1 LLITD
6 ELQLRE
12 ATRKAERL
20 PWARATLNALTTAS
34 ERALRAPIEIP
45 ERGGQWEHWYVC
57 KKDGAKLQTVS
68 PTEHRC
74 PLDGSVYTGDPY
86 DAVVITRIHSTFS
99 RMARDLGLVSWLTGR
114 ADFARHTAQILLRY
128 ADRYRSYPRH
138 DIRGFDRVGGGKVTA
153 QSLDEAVWLVDV
165 TWAYALVRH
174 ILSAK
179 ERARIETHLLLA
191 AADIIRE
198 HHLGV
203 HNIQCWKNTAVGLV
217 GLITQTHPLVREALA
232 DPARGFQTQIAQ
244 GITDDGLWFEGS
256 LGYHYYTMQ
265 AIWPL
270 VEAAR
275 CAGINL
281 YTDRYKSL
289 YDAPLALA
297 LPNGDPPG
305 FNDGSGANVSVLAP
319 LYELA
324 YARWNEPVYGHVA
337 SSTPRSSLHALL
349 FGADTVPSGRLVPER
364 SIVMR
369 SAGFAVLRSGEHAIA
384 VRFGKHGGSHGH
396 LDKLNIVTY
405 GAGELFGLDPGSI
418 SYGAALYREWYR
430 TTIAHN
436 TVSVD
441 QQLQAPADGIL
452 ETWEEGHDTSRL
464 VAVADKVYR
473 GVLLR
478 REILLRRDEAID
490 RFECVSEDEHVYDWA
505 FHAAGAVT
513 TSLDRSPRRGP
524 LGTDNGYQH
533 IADVSEA
540 RSDSDLWVRWET
552 TDARL
557 TIHFRGAL
565 GTRLIV
571 GLGPGKHPKERV
583 PVLIL
588 RRVAR
593 RTAFLAT
600 HRFKRTQANGTG

>member
-1 LLITD
+1 
-6 ELQLRE
+6 
-12 ATRKAERL
+12 
-20 PWARATLNALTTAS
+20 
-34 ERALRAPIEIP
+34 
-45 ERGGQWEHWYVC
+45 
-57 KKDGAKLQTVS
+57 
-68 PTEHRC
+68 
-74 PLDGSVYTGDPY
+74 
-86 DAVVITRIHSTFS
+86 
-99 RMARDLGLVSWLTGR
+99 MARDLGLASWLTGR
-114 ADFARHTAQILLRY
+114 AEFARHATHILLRY

-138 DIRGFDRVGGGKVTA
+138 DIRGLDKVGGGKVTA
-153 QSLDEAVWLVDV
+153 QTLDEAVWLVDV
-165 TWAYALVRH
+165 TWGYALVRH
-174 ILSAK
+174 TLSAD
-179 ERARIETHLLLA
+179 ERTHIEAHLLLS
-191 AADIIRE
+191 AADTIRQ
-198 HHLGV
+198 HPLGV

-217 GLITQTHPLVREALA
+217 GLITENDPLVREALA
-232 DPARGFQTQIAQ
+232 DPLRGFQTQITQ
-244 GITDDGLWFEGS
+244 GITDDGLWYEGS
-256 LGYHYYTMQ
+256 IGYHYYTMQ
-265 AIWPL
+265 ALWPL

-281 YTDRYKSL
+281 YTNRYKTM

-305 FNDGSGANVSVLAP
+305 FNDGSGPNVSVLAP

-324 YARWNEPVYGHVA
+324 YARWKEPVYGNVA
-337 SSTPRSSLHALL
+337 SSTPRTSFHALL

-364 SIVMR
+364 SVVMR

-384 VRFGKHGGSHGH
+384 MRFGKHGGSHGH

-436 TVSVD
+436 TISVD

-452 ETWEEGHDTSRL
+452 EAWEEEHDRSRV

-478 REILLRRDEAID
+478 RELILRGNEAID
-490 RFECVSEDEHVYDWA
+490 RFECLSETEHVYDWA

-513 TSLDRSPRRGP
+513 TSFDRSPRRQS

-540 RSDSDLWVRWET
+540 RLDGDLWVRWET
-552 TDARL
+552 ANARL
-557 TIHFRGAL
+557 TIHFLGAP

-571 GLGPGKHPKERV
+571 GLGPGKHPRERV

-588 RRVAR
+588 RRISK
-593 RTAFLAT
+593 RTTFVAT
-600 HRFKRTQANGTG
+600 HRFERTKANATG